1 MDLHWEMAMLTIR
14 ARRHFARE
22 CIASKNQENRGR
34 EYGRKTVSV
43 ENPTENSLIAQDGMG
58 SGVKPVE
65 SKHEPVDVKNKGVSN
80 TIETKPVKKNNFSP
94 LIIEDW
100 ILMMKVRVK
109 PVESK
114 HVPVDVKN
122 KGVYNTIETKHVK
135 KNSFSPLIIEDWNFD
150 DESKLRTGGT
160 PVNTVRPVNT
170 ADSKPI
176 VSYSRPIS
184 NAFKRGHSQVIRP
197 YNKYSAYKKTIFN
210 KIDNTVRVKDT
221 IARERAVVSENM
233 GREDN
238 AVKASA
244 CWVWKAKHISAS
256 NTFKKNSYIDARG
269 RSKSI
274 MAWIPKRA

>member
-58 SGVKPVE
+58 
-65 SKHEPVDVKNKGVSN
+65 
-80 TIETKPVKKNNFSP
+80 
-94 LIIEDW
+94 
-100 ILMMKVRVK
+100 RVK